1 MLNLSIDVT
10 PHLHFL
16 KNRLSLLR
24 FERLEQPKT
33 AQKLTMIDVAAYI
46 YLDLSCQVVLQ
57 MRIVT

>member
-1 MLNLSIDVT
+1 LTVGI
-10 PHLHFL
+10 L

-33 AQKLTMIDVAAYI
+33 AQKLTMIDVTAYI
-46 YLDLSCQVVLQ
+46 YCQVVLQ